1 MTDFRTPLSKVR
13 GSGSA
18 KDGTEH
24 FWRQRLT
31 ALANI
36 PLLLFF
42 IGFVVSM
49 RGASQAEL
57 VAAVAHPV
65 TALMLIAVLISGLV
79 HMKLGMQVVIED
91 YVHGEG
97 TKIICLLLN
106 NLFAIGVGLTAVFA
120 ILKMSFGA

>member
-1 MTDFRTPLSKVR
+1 MTDYRTPLNKVR
-13 GSGSA
+13 GLGSA

-57 VAAVAHPV
+57 VAAVGHPITAV
-65 TALMLIAVLISGLV
+65 TLIAVLISGLL

-97 TKIICLLLN
+97 TKIICLLFN
-106 NLFAIGVGLTAVFA
+106 NLFVIAIGLITVFA

>member
-1 MTDFRTPLSKVR
+1 MTDYRTPLNKVR
-13 GSGSA
+13 GLGSA

-57 VAAVAHPV
+57 VAAVGNPITAV
-65 TALMLIAVLISGLV
+65 TLIAVLISGLL

-97 TKIICLLLN
+97 TKIICLLFN
-106 NLFAIGVGLTAVFA
+106 NLFVIAIGLITVFA

>member
-1 MTDFRTPLSKVR
+1 MTDYRTPLNKVR

-18 KDGTEH
+18 KDGTDH

-36 PLLLFF
+36 PLLLYF
-42 IGFVVSM
+42 IGFVVAM

-57 VAAVAHPV
+57 VAAVGHPV
-65 TALMLIAVLISGLV
+65 TALMLIAVLISGLL

-91 YVHGEG
+91 YVHNEG
-97 TKIICLLLN
+97 AKVIFLLLN
-106 NLFAIGVGLTAVFA
+106 TMFVIAIGLITVFS